1 MQDLSGIPYAE
12 VQFSK
17 DGAIHDDQQVEPL
30 LRLLDEDGVTDL
42 FVIAHGWNND
52 MDDARRMYAVFF
64 QRMREMLDEDR
75 VPGVAGRKFAILG
88 LLWPS
93 KKFADSELI
102 PSGAASFADPDVED
116 DPDSDESLA
125 GKLDELKAMLDDPA
139 AEARLEQAKG
149 LIPALEDDPEAA
161 AELANLVRGV
171 LPTDA
176 RDEEDASAA
185 FFSLGPGELM
195 ERLGEE
201 EVDDEPVLEPEVGG
215 AASVGLDTSFEEEG
229 GAARFDPIGRA
240 RRAVRNLLNF
250 TTYYQM
256 KERAGTVGRKG
267 ANQVLRRVRE
277 GRDGLK
283 VHLIGHSFGARLV
296 TAAVVGPGGQA
307 TVRPDTLT
315 LLQAAFSHNGFAS
328 RWDGSRDGL
337 FRSLVVDRLVQGPV
351 LISYTEHDTAVG
363 IAYPIASK
371 IMQQTAARLGDRNDP
386 YGGLGRN
393 GAQNTPEAV
402 DRFLLAVGGGYDLQ
416 TGTLYNLNAD
426 DFIANHGDICKN
438 EVAYAVLSAA
448 ART

>member
-1 MQDLSGIPYAE
+1 MRELSGIPYAE

-17 DGAIHDDQQVEPL
+17 DGAIHDDHEVEPL

-52 MDDARRMYAVFF
+52 MDDAQRMYAAFF
-64 QRMREMLDEDR
+64 QRMREMLDENR
-75 VPGVAGRKFAILG
+75 VPSVAGRKFAILG

-93 KKFADSELI
+93 KKFAESELI
-102 PSGAASFADPDVED
+102 PSGAASFADPDVEE
-116 DPDSDESLA
+116 DPDSNESLA
-125 GKLDELKAMLDDPA
+125 AKLDELKAVFDDPA

-149 LIPALEDDPEAA
+149 LIPALEDDPDVA
-161 AELANLVRGV
+161 AELAELVRGL
-171 LPTDA
+171 LPADA
-176 RDEEDASAA
+176 SDEEDASAA
-185 FFSLGPGELM
+185 FFSLEPGELM

-201 EVDDEPVLEPEVGG
+201 EFDDEPLLDPEVGG
-215 AASVGLDTSFEEEG
+215 AASVGVGMSFEEDG

-240 RRAVRNLLNF
+240 RKAVRDLLNF

-256 KERAGTVGRKG
+256 KERAGTVGRNG

-283 VHLIGHSFGARLV
+283 VHLIGHSFGARLM
-296 TAAVVGPGGQA
+296 TAAIVGPDGQPP
-307 TVRPDTLT
+307 VRPDTLT
-315 LLQAAFSHNGFAS
+315 LLQAAFSHNGFAQ

-337 FRSLVVDRLVQGPV
+337 FRRLVSDRMVKGPV
-351 LISYTEHDTAVG
+351 LISCTVNDTAVG
-363 IAYPIASK
+363 LAYPIASK
-371 IMQQTAARLGDRNDP
+371 IMQQAASGLGDRNDP

-393 GAQNTPEAV
+393 GAQKTPEAV
-402 DRFLLAVGGGYDLQ
+402 DRFLLAVGGAYELEP
-416 TGTLYNLNAD
+416 GTLYNLNAD